1 MEQRAG
7 LGWPQQPEETT
18 ADDRPS
24 AGLGWPETGED
35 A

>member
-7 LGWPQQPEETT
+7 LGWPQEPEPQ
-18 ADDRPS
+18 ADDESS
-24 AGLGWPETGED
+24 AGLGWPEAGED

>member
-7 LGWPQQPEETT
+7 LGWPQELDETT
-18 ADDRPS
+18 EDDSPS

>member
-7 LGWPQQPEETT
+7 LGWPQEPNESV
-18 ADDRPS
+18 DDDVPS
-24 AGLGWPETGED
+24 AGLGWPTTGED